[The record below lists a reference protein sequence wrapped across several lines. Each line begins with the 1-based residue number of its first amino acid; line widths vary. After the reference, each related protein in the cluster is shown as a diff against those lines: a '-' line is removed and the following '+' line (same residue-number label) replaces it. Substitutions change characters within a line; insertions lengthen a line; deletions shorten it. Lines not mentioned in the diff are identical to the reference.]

1 MIENFVVSFKSS
13 KYNPNLTS
21 IILAVILSILIIFP
35 ILGFT
40 SNGIFGMIILFIIF
54 FIILNSIT
62 SENLSNELPSYL
74 NPSMPHTGL
83 DGISL
88 NNYIAGNEGNL
99 LSMDLKN

>member
-74 NPSMPHTGL
+74 YPSTPHTGL